1 MKPLLCP
8 VVGKEKRIMTTQNII
23 GQTTEEITALY
34 GRLSQDDG
42 LEGESNSIFNQKE
55 ILMKYAKE
63 HNLKNLRFFID
74 DGISGTTFERSGF
87 KEMQALAEA
96 GIVKTIVVKDLSR
109 FGRNYIEVGEY
120 LEIKYPTLGVRFIS
134 IQENVDT
141 MQNTGAEMMPF
152 HNIFN
157 EWYAA
162 QTSKKIRAV
171 WQMKASSGK
180 RVGSSVPYGYMK
192 SPEDKEK
199 WIIDEEAAEVV
210 RKIFSLSLSGRGISQ
225 IARQLEQEKI
235 LIPTAYKIEKGLS
248 ASHKYPEKPYYWD
261 SSTVAGIIDNR
272 QYTGCTVNFKTTTVS
287 YKVHRVIRKS
297 EDEQQIIPNTQE
309 PIIDEDLWLRVQELR
324 QHKRRPTSTGRTSL
338 FSGLVYC
345 PDCGAKLHFAAA
357 KSMTRQQEHFRC
369 SNYKSGRGECQI
381 HFIRDVVLEKIVFE
395 AISNLSDF
403 VRCYESV
410 FLYLMATKNQT
421 SRKSKLQKLKSK
433 VENEKR
439 RISELDVIISRIYED
454 NILGKISDERY
465 SRMSVMYE
473 NEQKELIKTVSAEEK
488 ELETAEQKN
497 VDMRLLLKTL
507 RELTDFKELTPT
519 IVNSLIQRIEV
530 HNNDKYDGHCH
541 VKVDIYFTAVGMI
554 DVPDEKEILD
564 IINKIQDNPQM
575 YKVG

>member
-1 MKPLLCP
+1 
-8 VVGKEKRIMTTQNII
+8 MTTQNMT
-23 GQTTEEITALY
+23 GQIAEEITALY
-34 GRLSQDDG
+34 GRLSQNDG
-42 LEGESNSIFNQKE
+42 LEGESNSISNQKE

-63 HNLKNLRFFID
+63 HNLKNPRYFLD

-87 KEMQALAEA
+87 KKMQALAES

-120 LEIKYPTLGVRFIS
+120 LEIKYPSLGVRFIS

-141 MQNTGAEMMPF
+141 LQNSGAEMMPF

-171 WQMKASSGK
+171 WQMKAASGK
-180 RVGSSVPYGYMK
+180 RVSSTVPYGYMK

-210 RKIFSLSLSGRGISQ
+210 RKIFLLTLAGRGVSQ

-235 LIPTAYKIEKGLS
+235 PIPTAYKIEKGLS
-248 ASHKYPEKPYYWD
+248 STHKYPEKPYCWEK
-261 SSTVAGIIDNR
+261 STVANILDNR

-287 YKVHRVIRKS
+287 YKVHKVIHKH

-309 PIIDEDLWLRVQELR
+309 AIISEDLWLRVQELR
-324 QHKRRPTSTGRTSL
+324 KNKRRPTATGRTSL

-369 SNYKSGRGECQI
+369 ANYKSGRGDCQV
-381 HFIRDVVLEKIVFE
+381 HFIRDVVLERIVFE
-395 AISNLSDF
+395 AISNLADF
-403 VRCYESV
+403 VRCYEPV

-421 SRKSKLQKLKSK
+421 ARKSELQKLKTK
-433 VENEKR
+433 VESGKR
-439 RISELDVIISRIYED
+439 RISELDMIISHIYED
-454 NILGKISDERY
+454 NILGKLSDDRY
-465 SRMSVMYE
+465 SRMASMYGT
-473 NEQKELIKTVSAEEK
+473 EQKELIKTVSAGEK

-497 VDMRLLLKTL
+497 IDMRLLLKTL

-530 HNNDKYDGHCH
+530 HSNDKSSGHCY
-541 VKVDIYFTAVGMI
+541 VKVDIYFTAVGI
-554 DVPDEKEILD
+554 IEIPDEKEISE
-564 IINKIQDNPQM
+564 IISKIQENPKM
-575 YKVG
+575 YR

>member
-1 MKPLLCP
+1 
-8 VVGKEKRIMTTQNII
+8 MTTQNMT

-42 LEGESNSIFNQKE
+42 LEGESNSISNQKE

-63 HNLKNLRFFID
+63 HNLKNPRYFLD

-87 KEMQALAEA
+87 KEMQALAES

-120 LEIKYPTLGVRFIS
+120 LEIKYPSLGVRFIS

-141 MQNTGAEMMPF
+141 LQNSGAEMMPF

-171 WQMKASSGK
+171 WQMKAASGK
-180 RVGSSVPYGYMK
+180 RVSSTVPYGYMK
-192 SPEDKEK
+192 SPDDKEK

-210 RKIFSLSLSGRGISQ
+210 RKIFSLALAGRGVSQ

-248 ASHKYPEKPYYWD
+248 STHKYPEKPYYWEK
-261 SSTVAGIIDNR
+261 SAVANILDNR

-287 YKVHRVIRKS
+287 YKVHKVIHKPD
-297 EDEQQIIPNTQE
+297 DEQQIIPNTQE
-309 PIIDEDLWLRVQELR
+309 AIISEDLWLIVQELR
-324 QHKRRPTSTGRTSL
+324 KHKRRPTATGRTSL

-369 SNYKSGRGECQI
+369 ANYKSGRGDCQV
-381 HFIRDVVLEKIVFE
+381 HFIRDVVLERIVFE
-395 AISNLSDF
+395 AISNLADF
-403 VRCYESV
+403 VRCYEPV
-410 FLYLMATKNQT
+410 FLYLMAAKNQT
-421 SRKSKLQKLKSK
+421 ARKSELQKLKTK
-433 VENEKR
+433 VESGKR
-439 RISELDVIISRIYED
+439 RISELDMIISHIYED
-454 NILGKISDERY
+454 NILGKLSDDRY
-465 SRMSVMYE
+465 SRMASMYE
-473 NEQKELIKTVSAEEK
+473 TEQKELIKTVSDGEK

-530 HNNDKYDGHCH
+530 HNNDKSSGHCY

-554 DVPDEKEILD
+554 EIHDEKEISE
-564 IINKIQDNPQM
+564 IISKTQENPQM
-575 YKVG
+575 YKVV

>member
-1 MKPLLCP
+1 
-8 VVGKEKRIMTTQNII
+8 MTTQNMT
-23 GQTTEEITALY
+23 GQIAEEITALY

-42 LEGESNSIFNQKE
+42 LEGESNSISNQKE

-63 HNLKNLRFFID
+63 HNLKNPRYFLD

-87 KEMQALAEA
+87 KKMQALAES

-120 LEIKYPTLGVRFIS
+120 LEIKYPSLGVRFIS

-141 MQNTGAEMMPF
+141 LQNSGAEMMPF

-171 WQMKASSGK
+171 WQMKAASGK
-180 RVGSSVPYGYMK
+180 RVSSTVPYGYMK

-210 RKIFSLSLSGRGISQ
+210 RKIFLLTLAGRGVSQ

-235 LIPTAYKIEKGLS
+235 PIPTAYKIEKGLS
-248 ASHKYPEKPYYWD
+248 STHKYPEKPYCWEK
-261 SSTVAGIIDNR
+261 STVANILDNR

-287 YKVHRVIRKS
+287 YKVHKVIHKH

-309 PIIDEDLWLRVQELR
+309 AIISEDLWLRVQELR
-324 QHKRRPTSTGRTSL
+324 KNKRRPTATGRTSL

-369 SNYKSGRGECQI
+369 ANYKSGRGDCQV
-381 HFIRDVVLEKIVFE
+381 HFIRDVVLERIVFE
-395 AISNLSDF
+395 AISNLADF
-403 VRCYESV
+403 VRCYEPV

-421 SRKSKLQKLKSK
+421 ARKSELQKLKTK
-433 VENEKR
+433 VESGKR
-439 RISELDVIISRIYED
+439 RISELDMIISHIYED
-454 NILGKISDERY
+454 NILGKLSDDRY
-465 SRMSVMYE
+465 SRMASMYGT
-473 NEQKELIKTVSAEEK
+473 EQKELIKTVSAGEK

-497 VDMRLLLKTL
+497 IDMRLLLKTL

-530 HNNDKYDGHCH
+530 HSNDKSSGHCY
-541 VKVDIYFTAVGMI
+541 VKVDIYFTAVGI
-554 DVPDEKEILD
+554 IEIPDEKEISE
-564 IINKIQDNPQM
+564 IISKIQENPKM
-575 YKVG
+575 YR

>member
-1 MKPLLCP
+1 
-8 VVGKEKRIMTTQNII
+8 MTTQNMT

-42 LEGESNSIFNQKE
+42 LEGESNSISNQKE

-63 HNLKNLRFFID
+63 HNLKNPRYFLE

-87 KEMQALAEA
+87 KKMQALAES

-120 LEIKYPTLGVRFIS
+120 LEIKYPSLGVRFIS

-141 MQNTGAEMMPF
+141 LQNSGAEMMPF

-171 WQMKASSGK
+171 WQMKAASGK
-180 RVGSSVPYGYMK
+180 RVSSTVPYGYMK
-192 SPEDKEK
+192 SPDDKEK
-199 WIIDEEAAEVV
+199 WIIDEEAAEIV
-210 RKIFSLSLSGRGISQ
+210 RKIFSLALAGRGISQ
-225 IARQLEQEKI
+225 IAVQLEREKV
-235 LIPTAYKIEKGLS
+235 LVPTAYKIEKGLS
-248 ASHKYPEKPYYWD
+248 ATHKYPEKPYYWD
-261 SSTVAGIIDNR
+261 SKTIAGIIDNR

-287 YKVHRVIRKS
+287 YKVHKVIHKP
-297 EDEQQIIPNTQE
+297 EDEQQVIPNTQE
-309 PIIDEDLWLRVQELR
+309 AIISEDLWLRVQELR
-324 QHKRRPTSTGRTSL
+324 KNKRRPTATGRTSL

-369 SNYKSGRGECQI
+369 ANYKSGRGDCQV
-381 HFIRDVVLEKIVFE
+381 HFIRDVVLERIVFE
-395 AISNLSDF
+395 AISNLADF
-403 VRCYESV
+403 VRCYEPV

-421 SRKSKLQKLKSK
+421 ARKSEFQKLKTK
-433 VENEKR
+433 VESGKR
-439 RISELDVIISRIYED
+439 RISELDMIISHIYED
-454 NILGKISDERY
+454 NILGKLSDDRY
-465 SRMSVMYE
+465 SRMASMYE
-473 NEQKELIKTVSAEEK
+473 TEQKELIKTVSDSEK

-530 HNNDKYDGHCH
+530 HNNDKSSGHCY

-554 DVPDEKEILD
+554 DIPDEKEISE
-564 IINKIQDNPQM
+564 IISKIQENPQM
-575 YKVG
+575 YKVV

>member
-1 MKPLLCP
+1 
-8 VVGKEKRIMTTQNII
+8 MTTQNII

-324 QHKRRPTSTGRTSL
+324 QHKRIPTSTGRTSL

>member
-1 MKPLLCP
+1 
-8 VVGKEKRIMTTQNII
+8 MTTQNMT
-23 GQTTEEITALY
+23 GQTAEEITALY

-42 LEGESNSIFNQKE
+42 LEGESNSISNQKE

-63 HNLKNLRFFID
+63 HNLKNPRYFLD

-87 KEMQALAEA
+87 KEMQALAES

-120 LEIKYPTLGVRFIS
+120 LEIKYPSLGVRFIS

-141 MQNTGAEMMPF
+141 LQNSGAEMMPF

-171 WQMKASSGK
+171 WQMKAASGK
-180 RVGSSVPYGYMK
+180 RVSSTVPYGYMK
-192 SPEDKEK
+192 SPDDKEK

-210 RKIFSLSLSGRGISQ
+210 RKIFSLALAGRGVSQ

-248 ASHKYPEKPYYWD
+248 STHKYPEKPYYWEK
-261 SSTVAGIIDNR
+261 STVANILDNR

-287 YKVHRVIRKS
+287 YKVHKVIHKPD
-297 EDEQQIIPNTQE
+297 DEQQIIPNTQE
-309 PIIDEDLWLRVQELR
+309 AVISEDLWLRVQELR
-324 QHKRRPTSTGRTSL
+324 KNKRRPTATGRTSL

-369 SNYKSGRGECQI
+369 ANYKSGRGDCQV
-381 HFIRDVVLEKIVFE
+381 HFIRDIVLERIVFE
-395 AISNLSDF
+395 AISNLADF
-403 VRCYESV
+403 VRCYEPV
-410 FLYLMATKNQT
+410 FLYLMAAKNQT
-421 SRKSKLQKLKSK
+421 ARKSELQKLKTK
-433 VENEKR
+433 VESSKR
-439 RISELDVIISRIYED
+439 RISELDMIISHIYED
-454 NILGKISDERY
+454 NILGKLSDDRY
-465 SRMSVMYE
+465 SRMASMYE
-473 NEQKELIKTVSAEEK
+473 TEQKELIKTVSDGEK

-530 HNNDKYDGHCH
+530 HNNDKSSGHCY
-541 VKVDIYFTAVGMI
+541 VKVDIYFTAVGII
-554 DVPDEKEILD
+554 DIPDEKEISE
-564 IINKIQDNPQM
+564 IISNSRKSAD
-575 YKVG
+575 V

>member
-1 MKPLLCP
+1 
-8 VVGKEKRIMTTQNII
+8 MTTKNMT

-42 LEGESNSIFNQKE
+42 LEGESNSISNQKE

-63 HNLKNLRFFID
+63 HNLKNPRYFLD

-87 KEMQALAEA
+87 KKMQALAES

-120 LEIKYPTLGVRFIS
+120 LEIKYPSLGVRFIS

-141 MQNTGAEMMPF
+141 LQNSGAEMMPF

-171 WQMKASSGK
+171 WQMKAASGK
-180 RVGSSVPYGYMK
+180 RVSSTVPYGYMK
-192 SPEDKEK
+192 SPDDKEK

-210 RKIFSLSLSGRGISQ
+210 RKIFSLALAGRGVSQ

-248 ASHKYPEKPYYWD
+248 STHKYPEKPYYWEK
-261 SSTVAGIIDNR
+261 STVANILDNR

-287 YKVHRVIRKS
+287 YKVHKVIHKPD
-297 EDEQQIIPNTQE
+297 DEQQIIPNTQE
-309 PIIDEDLWLRVQELR
+309 AIISEDLWLRVQELR
-324 QHKRRPTSTGRTSL
+324 KNKRRPTATGRTSL

-369 SNYKSGRGECQI
+369 ANYKSGRGDCQV
-381 HFIRDVVLEKIVFE
+381 HFIRDVVLERIVFE
-395 AISNLSDF
+395 AISNLADF
-403 VRCYESV
+403 VRCYEPV
-410 FLYLMATKNQT
+410 FLYLMAAKNKNA
-421 SRKSKLQKLKSK
+421 RKSELQKLKTKIESG
-433 VENEKR
+433 KR
-439 RISELDVIISRIYED
+439 RMSELDMIISHIYED
-454 NILGKISDERY
+454 NILGKLSDDRY
-465 SRMSVMYE
+465 SRMASMYE
-473 NEQKELIKTVSAEEK
+473 TEQKELIKTVSDGEK

-507 RELTDFKELTPT
+507 RELTDFKKLTPT

-530 HNNDKYDGHCH
+530 HNNDKSSGHCY

-554 DVPDEKEILD
+554 DIPDEKEISD
-564 IINKIQDNPQM
+564 IINIIQENPQM
-575 YKVG
+575 YKVV

>member
-1 MKPLLCP
+1 
-8 VVGKEKRIMTTQNII
+8 MTTKNMT

-42 LEGESNSIFNQKE
+42 LEGESNSISNQKE

-63 HNLKNLRFFID
+63 HNLKNPRYFLD

-87 KEMQALAEA
+87 KKMQALAES

-120 LEIKYPTLGVRFIS
+120 LEIKYPSLGVRFIS

-141 MQNTGAEMMPF
+141 LQNSGAEMMPF

-171 WQMKASSGK
+171 WQTKAASGK
-180 RVGSSVPYGYMK
+180 RVSSTVPYGYMK
-192 SPEDKEK
+192 SPDDKEK

-210 RKIFSLSLSGRGISQ
+210 RKIFSLALAGRGVSQ

-248 ASHKYPEKPYYWD
+248 STHKYPEKPYYWEK
-261 SSTVAGIIDNR
+261 STVANILDNR

-287 YKVHRVIRKS
+287 YKVHKVIHKPD
-297 EDEQQIIPNTQE
+297 DEQQIIPNTQE
-309 PIIDEDLWLRVQELR
+309 AIISEDLWLRVQELR
-324 QHKRRPTSTGRTSL
+324 KNKRRPTATGRTSL

-369 SNYKSGRGECQI
+369 ANYKSGRGDCQV
-381 HFIRDVVLEKIVFE
+381 HFIRDVVLERIVFE
-395 AISNLSDF
+395 AISNLADF
-403 VRCYESV
+403 VRCYEPV
-410 FLYLMATKNQT
+410 FLYLMAAKNKNA
-421 SRKSKLQKLKSK
+421 RKSELQKLKTKIESG
-433 VENEKR
+433 KR
-439 RISELDVIISRIYED
+439 RMSELDMIISHIYED
-454 NILGKISDERY
+454 NILGKLSDDRY
-465 SRMSVMYE
+465 SRMASMYE
-473 NEQKELIKTVSAEEK
+473 TEQKELIKTVSDGEK

-507 RELTDFKELTPT
+507 RELTDFKKLTPT

-530 HNNDKYDGHCH
+530 HNNDKSSGHCY

-554 DVPDEKEILD
+554 DIPDEKEISD
-564 IINKIQDNPQM
+564 IINIIQENPQM
-575 YKVG
+575 YKVV

>member
-1 MKPLLCP
+1 
-8 VVGKEKRIMTTQNII
+8 MTTQNII

-42 LEGESNSIFNQKE
+42 LEGESNSISNQKE
-55 ILMKYAKE
+55 ILMKYAKD
-63 HNLKNLRFFID
+63 HGLKNPRFFID

-109 FGRNYIEVGEY
+109 FGRNYLEVGKY
-120 LEIKYPTLGVRFIS
+120 LEITYPTLGIRFIA

-141 MQNTGAEMMPF
+141 MNNTGTEMMPF
-152 HNIFN
+152 NNIFN

-171 WQMKASSGK
+171 WQMKAASGK
-180 RVGSSVPYGYMK
+180 RISSTVPYGYMK
-192 SPEDKEK
+192 SSEDKEK

-210 RKIFSLSLSGRGISQ
+210 RRIFSLSLAGRGIAQ

-248 ASHKYPEKPYYWD
+248 TTHKYPEKPYYWD
-261 SSTVAGIIDNR
+261 PATVAGIIDNR

-287 YKVHRVIRKS
+287 YKVHKVIHKS
-297 EDEQQIIPNTQE
+297 EDEQQIIPNTQDA
-309 PIIDEDLWLRVQELR
+309 IITEDLWLRVQELR

-338 FSGLVYC
+338 FSGSVYC

-381 HFIRDVVLEKIVFE
+381 HFIRDIVLERIVYE
-395 AISNLSDF
+395 AISNLADF
-403 VRCYESV
+403 VRCYEPV

-421 SRKSKLQKLKSK
+421 ARKSELQKLKTK
-433 VENEKR
+433 VESGKR

-454 NILGKISDERY
+454 NILGKLSDDRY
-465 SRMSVMYE
+465 SRMASMYE
-473 NEQKELIKTVSAEEK
+473 NEQRELIETISKSER
-488 ELETAEQKN
+488 ELEKAEQQN
-497 VDMRLLLKTL
+497 IDMRLLLKTL
-507 RELTDFKELTPT
+507 RELTDFRELTPT

-554 DVPDEKEILD
+554 DIPDEKEILD
-564 IINKIQDNPQM
+564 IINKIQENPQM

>member
-1 MKPLLCP
+1 M
-8 VVGKEKRIMTTQNII
+8 
-23 GQTTEEITALY
+23 
-34 GRLSQDDG
+34 
-42 LEGESNSIFNQKE
+42 
-55 ILMKYAKE
+55 
-63 HNLKNLRFFID
+63 
-74 DGISGTTFERSGF
+74 
-87 KEMQALAEA
+87 
-96 GIVKTIVVKDLSR
+96 
-109 FGRNYIEVGEY
+109 
-120 LEIKYPTLGVRFIS
+120 
-134 IQENVDT
+134 
-141 MQNTGAEMMPF
+141 
-152 HNIFN
+152 
-157 EWYAA
+157 
-162 QTSKKIRAV
+162 KKILLIGD
-171 WQMKASSGK
+171 S
-180 RVGSSVPYGYMK
+180 
-192 SPEDKEK
+192 
-199 WIIDEEAAEVV
+199 V
-210 RKIFSLSLSGRGISQ
+210 RKGYDTYVRACMENI
-225 IARQLEQEKI
+225 
-235 LIPTAYKIEKGLS
+235 
-248 ASHKYPEKPYYWD
+248 
-261 SSTVAGIIDNR
+261 
-272 QYTGCTVNFKTTTVS
+272 S
-287 YKVHRVIRKS
+287 YKVHRVIHKS
-297 EDEQQIIPNTQE
+297 EDKQQIIPNTQK

-421 SRKSKLQKLKSK
+421 SRKGKLQKLKSK

-541 VKVDIYFTAVGMI
+541 VKVDIYFTAVGII
-554 DVPDEKEILD
+554 DIPDEKEILD
-564 IINKIQDNPQM
+564 IVHKIQENPQV

>member
-1 MKPLLCP
+1 MKNITYIEIEKLKPFENHPYKVVENEEMNNLTQSIKENGILSPLIVRPIENGEYEIVSGHRRLFAVKQAGLTEIPAIVCEMDRDAATVTLVDSNLHRENILP
-8 VVGKEKRIMTTQNII
+8 SEKAFAYKLKAEALSHQGKRTDFTLEQVAPKLS
-23 GQTTEEITALY
+23 TETI
-34 GRLSQDDG
+34 
-42 LEGESNSIFNQKE
+42 GESEN
-55 ILMKYAKE
+55 
-63 HNLKNLRFFID
+63 
-74 DGISGTTFERSGF
+74 ISKDTVKRYIRLTKLLPKLLE
-87 KEMQALAEA
+87 LVDEA
-96 GIVKTIVVKDLSR
+96 RIAFTPAVELS
-109 FGRNYIEVGEY
+109 
-120 LEIKYPTLGVRFIS
+120 
-134 IQENVDT
+134 
-141 MQNTGAEMMPF
+141 
-152 HNIFN
+152 
-157 EWYAA
+157 
-162 QTSKKIRAV
+162 
-171 WQMKASSGK
+171 
-180 RVGSSVPYGYMK
+180 
-192 SPEDKEK
+192 
-199 WIIDEEAAEVV
+199 
-210 RKIFSLSLSGRGISQ
+210 
-225 IARQLEQEKI
+225 
-235 LIPTAYKIEKGLS
+235 
-248 ASHKYPEKPYYWD
+248 YWD

-287 YKVHRVIRKS
+287 YKVHRVIHKS
-297 EDEQQIIPNTQE
+297 EDEQQIIPNTQK

-381 HFIRDVVLEKIVFE
+381 HFIRDVVLERIVFE

-421 SRKSKLQKLKSK
+421 SRKSELQKLKSK
-433 VENEKR
+433 VENGKR

-541 VKVDIYFTAVGMI
+541 VKVDIYFTAVGII
-554 DVPDEKEILD
+554 DIPDEKEILD
-564 IINKIQDNPQM
+564 IVHKIQENPQV